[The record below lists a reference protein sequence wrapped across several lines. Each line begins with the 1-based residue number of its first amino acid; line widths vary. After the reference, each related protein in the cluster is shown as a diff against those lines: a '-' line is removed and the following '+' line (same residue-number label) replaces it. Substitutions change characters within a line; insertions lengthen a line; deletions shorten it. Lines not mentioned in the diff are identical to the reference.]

1 MKRLLSKFWERLLC
15 KHSYKFKESM
25 MLHAGMRKMVVHK
38 CEKCGKEKTY
48 YVKIKGER
56 TMKVCKYEQKYRHGL
71 KRCLRDG
78 SLRYCKQI
86 RCPHFKPTLMYR
98 FFGRGWI

>member
-48 YVKIKGER
+48 YV
-56 TMKVCKYEQKYRHGL
+56 
-71 KRCLRDG
+71 
-78 SLRYCKQI
+78 
-86 RCPHFKPTLMYR
+86 
-98 FFGRGWI
+98 